1 MCHFLCF
8 KQKTAYE
15 MRISDWSSDV
25 CSSDLLGC
33 ETCACHRMPL
43 VTITAGVERERPFG
57 ERFGQRLL
65 RDGDEPR
72 AAIFSRETAI
82 GTGTVAA
89 PAKGPHRIIVGVAA
103 LRRSGHRKQ
112 PRAIIIVV
120 RPPAML
126 APAVDRNLVGYGQ
139 GGDVRV

>member
-43 VTITAGVERERPFG
+43 VTITARVERQRPFG

-72 AAIFSRETAI
+72 AAIFGRETAI
-82 GTGTVAA
+82 GKGTVAA
-89 PAKGPHRIIVGVAA
+89 PAKGLHRVIGSIAA
-103 LRRSGHRKQ
+103 LRYAGQREQ
-112 PRAIIIVV
+112 PTSEESR
-120 RPPAML
+120 
-126 APAVDRNLVGYGQ
+126 VGN
-139 GGDVRV
+139 GGLSTGGARWVAGL